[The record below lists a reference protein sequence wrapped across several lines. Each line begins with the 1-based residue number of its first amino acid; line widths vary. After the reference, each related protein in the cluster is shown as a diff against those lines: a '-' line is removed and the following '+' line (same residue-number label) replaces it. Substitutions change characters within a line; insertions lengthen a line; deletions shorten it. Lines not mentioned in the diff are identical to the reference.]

1 MSNTF
6 LTQDFGEVDKKIS
19 NGIRSALGVGGL
31 VSLIVGIVIL
41 VWPGKSAMVVAGI
54 IAVWALIAGL
64 VNIAIGIF
72 SRALGTWPRI
82 GYLVLGVLFLV
93 AAVITFG
100 NLGAAAVS
108 LGVLL
113 GIIVGITWLI
123 EGIVALTLLGDASSK
138 TWTILYAVLS
148 IIAGV
153 IVLFSPLWGAAL
165 LWLLLGV
172 SLVILGIAQLVRAFR
187 SVAGSR

>member
-187 SVAGSR
+187 FGSR